1 MRLIDCDA
9 LKKDWSMAD
18 RCEDCPQKVIACQYD
33 QDFTRMDICQML
45 DDAPTVGGWISIED
59 RLPDDARRVLCC
71 TKTQKGNYNI
81 VIGYYMGGLWRCGM
95 NSNVVYWMELP
106 RVPE

>member
-1 MRLIDCDA
+1 MRLIDADA
-9 LKKDWSMAD
+9 AVN
-18 RCEDCPQKVIACQYD
+18 EI
-33 QDFTRMDICQML
+33 
-45 DDAPTVGGWISIED
+45 DDVFAVSDGRALIPTGVTKAIVRNLLTLEAITPTIRGWISVED

-71 TKTQKGNYNI
+71 TKTQKGVCNI
-81 VIGYYMGGLWRCGM
+81 VIGYYMGGMWRCGM

>member
-1 MRLIDCDA
+1 MRLIDGDA
-9 LKKDWSMAD
+9 LLEKFNRSGVDTWMALTDKDASLAFALYCKVAD
-18 RCEDCPQKVIACQYD
+18 AVEE
-33 QDFTRMDICQML
+33 M
-45 DDAPTVGGWISIED
+45 PTVGGWFSIED

-71 TKTQKGNYNI
+71 TKTQKGIYNI

-106 RVPE
+106 KVPE